1 MINIKQDKTH
11 PDLNRLLTIIDE
23 DYRTL
28 RLFACRCAREVLP
41 MLSEE
46 DGWEEWEIAT
56 LAAAIDASERYAR
69 GEGTQSE
76 LLRMED
82 KVREIYVGGQEIA
95 LGAIGVMSWDDVRA
109 NGEVPDNAI
118 QRAAYAVMC
127 AARWSQD
134 DNGWEVTM
142 ARDCADSAARCIG
155 MIAAGKTSK
164 AWSEG
169 VVGVS
174 SPEIVADTGRDIAR
188 HIAAEAEADMRQW
201 QVDVLKAMI
210 ADVYK

>member
-1 MINIKQDKTH
+1 MINVKSDSTH
-11 PDLNRLLTIIDE
+11 PELNRLLTIIDE

-41 MLSEE
+41 MLSED
-46 DGWEEWEIAT
+46 DGWDERDINT
-56 LAAAIDASERYAR
+56 LYAAIDASERYAR
-69 GEGTQSE
+69 GEGTQAE
-76 LLRMED
+76 LLRVED
-82 KVREIYVGGQEIA
+82 NAWGIYVGGQEEA
-95 LGAIGVMSWDDVRA
+95 LTAIGIKSWGDVHD
-109 NGEVPDNAI
+109 EVPDNVM

-127 AARWSQD
+127 AARWNQD
-134 DNGWEVTM
+134 EPGWEVTM

-164 AWSEG
+164 AWSDA
-169 VVGVS
+169 VVSAS
-174 SPEIVADTGRDIAR
+174 SPEIVAETGRDIAR

-201 QVDVLKAMI
+201 QVDVLKGMI